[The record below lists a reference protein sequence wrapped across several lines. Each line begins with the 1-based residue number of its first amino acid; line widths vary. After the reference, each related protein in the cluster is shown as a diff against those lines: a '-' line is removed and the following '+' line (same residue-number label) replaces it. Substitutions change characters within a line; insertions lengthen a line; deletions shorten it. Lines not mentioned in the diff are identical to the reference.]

1 MYRFHNSIHFI
12 NLDLLGYGYKYIMMS
27 MPSNIEHYKNLSKDV
42 LTHQDKIKFFDQ
54 NQKAFYLDI
63 YSDSW
68 SMMMQAYA
76 KEENLSSEQLNEIEE
91 MKWKEMPEMLKL
103 FAYDFC
109 ILNGFIFT
117 GVGK

>member
-1 MYRFHNSIHFI
+1 MTSQ
-12 NLDLLGYGYKYIMMS
+12 
-27 MPSNIEHYKNLSKDV
+27 IEHFKQLSKNV
-42 LTHQDKIKFFDQ
+42 ITRQDKINFFDQ
-54 NQKAFYLDI
+54 NQKAFYVDI

-68 SMMMQAYA
+68 SKMMEAYA
-76 KEENLSSEQLNEIEE
+76 KVENLSSEHLNEIEE
-91 MKWKEMPEMLKL
+91 MKWKEMPDGLKI

>member
-1 MYRFHNSIHFI
+1 MTSDIEY
-12 NLDLLGYGYKYIMMS
+12 YK
-27 MPSNIEHYKNLSKDV
+27 KLSREV
-42 LTHQDKIKFFDQ
+42 RSQEDKINFFDQ

-68 SMMMQAYA
+68 SKMLEAYA
-76 KEENLSSEQLNEIEE
+76 REEHLSSEQLNEIEE
-91 MKWKEMPEMLKL
+91 MKWKDMPDVVKI

-109 ILNGFIFT
+109 IINGFVFT

>member
-1 MYRFHNSIHFI
+1 
-12 NLDLLGYGYKYIMMS
+12 
-27 MPSNIEHYKNLSKDV
+27 MPSDIEYYKNLSKKV
-42 LTHQDKIKFFDQ
+42 SSEEDKINFFDQ
-54 NQKAFYLDI
+54 YQKAFYVDI

-68 SMMMQAYA
+68 SRMMEAYA
-76 KEENLSSEQLNEIEE
+76 KAENLSSEQLNKIEE
-91 MKWKEMPEMLKL
+91 MKWKEIPYELKI

>member
-1 MYRFHNSIHFI
+1 MTS
-12 NLDLLGYGYKYIMMS
+12 D
-27 MPSNIEHYKNLSKDV
+27 IEHYKQLSKKV
-42 LTHQDKIKFFDQ
+42 STNQEKINFFDQ

-68 SMMMQAYA
+68 SKMMEAYA
-76 KEENLSSEQLNEIEE
+76 KAENLSSEQLNKIEE
-91 MKWKEMPEMLKL
+91 MKWNEMPKDLKI

-109 ILNGFIFT
+109 ILNGFVFT

>member
-1 MYRFHNSIHFI
+1 MTSDIEY
-12 NLDLLGYGYKYIMMS
+12 YKQ
-27 MPSNIEHYKNLSKDV
+27 LSKKV
-42 LTHQDKIKFFDQ
+42 STKQEKINFFDQ

-68 SMMMQAYA
+68 SRMMEEYA
-76 KEENLSSEQLNEIEE
+76 KAENLSSEQLNKIEE
-91 MKWKEMPEMLKL
+91 MKWIEMPEVLKL

-109 ILNGFIFT
+109 ILCGFVFT

>member
-1 MYRFHNSIHFI
+1 MTSEIEY
-12 NLDLLGYGYKYIMMS
+12 YKQ
-27 MPSNIEHYKNLSKDV
+27 LSKKV
-42 LTHQDKIKFFDQ
+42 STKQDKINFFDQ
-54 NQKAFYLDI
+54 NQKAFYVDI

-68 SMMMQAYA
+68 SKMILEYA
-76 KEENLSSEQLNEIEE
+76 KAENLSSEQLYKIEE
-91 MKWKEMPEMLKL
+91 MKWKEIPNSLKL